1 MVNWFV
7 YMIYQGTLL
16 LQTLRDRKFKTL
28 QKMKANFKIHPIT
41 EVTFNL
47 IRR

>member
-7 YMIYQGTLL
+7 HYISKVPYYYTLYETESL
-16 LQTLRDRKFKTL
+16 KLYK
-28 QKMKANFKIHPIT
+28 KMKADFKIHPIT